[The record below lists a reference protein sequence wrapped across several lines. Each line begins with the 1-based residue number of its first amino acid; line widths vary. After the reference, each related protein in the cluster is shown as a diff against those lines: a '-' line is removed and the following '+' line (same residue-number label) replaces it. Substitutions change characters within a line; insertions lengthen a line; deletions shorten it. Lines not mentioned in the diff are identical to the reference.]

1 MLHGNVVQAEQMAI
15 AGGLN
20 VGKKVRHLANRLL
33 ILTGQLGLGGMGAVE
48 EWKVT
53 VLYF

>member
-20 VGKKVRHLANRLL
+20 VGKKVRNLANTNRA
-33 ILTGQLGLGGMGAVE
+33 TWVGWDGGGRG
-48 EWKVT
+48 VT
-53 VLYF
+53 QYAGK